1 MGCPRYRGVFH
12 RTACAVPLLIQR
24 HSALCR
30 RGHDLS
36 RKWPPSALCRRG
48 HDLRATQGDRSPVL
62 TSSAARR
69 MKKERGTKKLT
80 VATRQRGSTRRES
93 TTKNLVRQN
102 HRTMI
107 LSYVKSFRGKRWRGA
122 GDLGVNL
129 EVLQTIKE
137 GKRIY
142 ASAGQ
147 VRRQASGSCL
157 ASDFVV
163 LVLSETVLSETVLV
177 LDGCLNLGDADRRPK
192 RFEVTCGPIRSF
204 RVRVRE
210 YARTKWCTKVA
221 AGTMTWELPSRSC

>member
-1 MGCPRYRGVFH
+1 MGCPRYRKVFH

-30 RGHDLS
+30 RGHDL
-36 RKWPPSALCRRG
+36 
-48 HDLRATQGDRSPVL
+48 RATQGDHSPVL

-177 LDGCLNLGDADRRPK
+177 LDRLFEPRRCRSSTEEVRGNL
-192 RFEVTCGPIRSF
+192 
-204 RVRVRE
+204 
-210 YARTKWCTKVA
+210 RTD
-221 AGTMTWELPSRSC
+221 